1 VDDIVELMCRSFG
14 YSRAAARSARKGNG
28 TPEDHAAD
36 WQSLVNSILA
46 GADLHANTR
55 DLAAK
60 MVRSGMDGGAIVN
73 FLRGLMMSSTAPRGE
88 RWQSR
93 YDNLPRQVDSMEEK
107 LARERAAAAA
117 VVPMPASTGGTPGT
131 PPPPPPH
138 SPGIG
143 PAPAH

>member
-46 GADLHANTR
+46 GGDLHANTR

-60 MVRSGMDGGAIVN
+60 MVRAGMDGGAIVN
-73 FLRGLMMSSTAPRGE
+73 FLRGLMNSSAAPRDE

-93 YDNLPRQVDSMEEK
+93 YDNLPRQVDSMQEK
-107 LARERAAAAA
+107 LEREQAAAA
-117 VVPMPASTGGTPGT
+117 VTTPTPAPAGRPA
-131 PPPPPPH
+131 PPPP
-138 SPGIG
+138 
-143 PAPAH
+143 